1 MPALF
6 FSSAGGDT
14 GAMQRQRPG
23 SAIPD
28 ITTVLKAARDRL
40 AAGDTAAARRTIR
53 NVLRL
58 APRSLDAWNGLGH
71 VCRAEGDLAGAL
83 EAFDRSL
90 GLKPAQPQI
99 IAARAQTLADLGRT
113 AEAAAAYDRLI
124 AMLPRAVKPRADKA
138 HLLQQAGDFDAA
150 EAEFRRALELAPD
163 DGELYRVF
171 LRTKKLS
178 PDDPMIGQMER
189 LWARESLPL
198 RSRAH
203 LGFALAKAMEDIGR
217 HDRVFAFLRPANEA
231 MRRLQP
237 FDMADREAKLS
248 ALLDAFRGHDYGRH
262 PAAEPGDFG
271 PIFVSGLPR
280 SGTTLVEQIISAHP
294 AVEGGGEMAILF
306 RMATDLLSA
315 GGEGFRP
322 VGTLSPE
329 ELAGLARGYEARARR
344 ALRFDRRFT
353 DKSIQTDMVAGL
365 VRMAIPG
372 ARMIEVARDPRDTL
386 FSIYKNVFTPG
397 KHLYAYDLRD
407 LARYWKLHRRFVEFW
422 DAAIPGLFHHVR
434 YEDVVADLEGQAR
447 AMVEAAALPWD
458 DACLH
463 YDRNRRQVKT
473 LSTHQVRQP
482 IYDSSVGAWRRHEA
496 ELAEMLEELG
506 DVA

>member
-1 MPALF
+1 
-6 FSSAGGDT
+6 
-14 GAMQRQRPG
+14 MQSQRPKT
-23 SAIPD
+23 AIPD
-28 ITTVLKAARDRL
+28 ITTVLRAARDRL
-40 AAGDTAAARRTIR
+40 AAGDTAAARQTIA

-58 APRSLDAWNGLGH
+58 VPGSVDGWNGLGH
-71 VCRAEGDLAGAL
+71 VCRAEGDHLGAL
-83 EAFDRSL
+83 DAFDRSL
-90 GLKPAQPQI
+90 KLRPAQPAI
-99 IAARAQTLADLGRT
+99 LAARAQALADLDRV
-113 AEAAAAYDRLI
+113 ADAAAAYDALI
-124 AMLPRAVKPRADKA
+124 AMFPREVKPRADKA
-138 HLLQQAGDFDAA
+138 HMLQQAGRFDEA
-150 EAEFRRALELAPD
+150 EAEFRRALALAPD

-171 LRTKKLS
+171 LRSKKLG
-178 PDDPMIGQMER
+178 PDDPMIAAMER
-189 LWARESLPL
+189 AWAKDALPQ

-203 LGFALAKAMEDIGR
+203 LGFALAKAMEDTGQ
-217 HDRVFAFLRPANEA
+217 HDRVFRYLKPANQA
-231 MRRLQP
+231 MRRLHP
-237 FDMADREAKLS
+237 FDMAEREAKLS

-262 PAAEPGDFG
+262 PAAEPGQFG

-280 SGTTLVEQIISAHP
+280 SGTTLVEQIVSAHP

-306 RMATDLLSA
+306 RMATDLLA
-315 GGEGFRP
+315 TPDGGFRP
-322 VGTLSPE
+322 VGTLSAA
-329 ELAGLARGYEARARR
+329 ELGKLASGYQARARK
-344 ALRFDRRFT
+344 ALKFDRRFT

-372 ARMIEVARDPRDTL
+372 ARIIEVARDPRDIL

-407 LARYWKLHRRFVEFW
+407 LARYWKVHRRFVAFW
-422 DAAIPGLFHHVR
+422 DDAIPGLFHHVR
-434 YEDVVADLEGQAR
+434 YETLVADLEGQAR

-496 ELAEMLEELG
+496 DLAEMLDELG
-506 DVA
+506 EVS